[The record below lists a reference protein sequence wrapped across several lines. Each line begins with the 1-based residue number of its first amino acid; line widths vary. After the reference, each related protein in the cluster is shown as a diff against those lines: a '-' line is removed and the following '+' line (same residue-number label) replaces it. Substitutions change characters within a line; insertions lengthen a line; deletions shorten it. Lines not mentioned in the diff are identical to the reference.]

1 MNSDIAVLR
10 RAVDDASRIIGG
22 IAPAQLD
29 DPTPCED
36 FTVRQLVDHLSTGLD
51 DFAVRLDGGPA
62 SADMAW
68 SAVGPRLAAAFEAP
82 GALDGDLELAYG
94 TFPRTTVLHH
104 ALGEVAIHTADLAR
118 ATGQELGDDALCE
131 RAMQVVGDE
140 WRVEGVLGPALPAP
154 AGASATERLLAFA
167 GRKI

>member
-1 MNSDIAVLR
+1 MNNDIAVLR
-10 RAVDDASRIIGG
+10 RAVDDATRIIAG
-22 IAPAQLD
+22 ITPAQLN

-36 FTVRQLVDHLSTGLD
+36 FTVQQLVDHLASGLD

-62 SADMAW
+62 STDMTW
-68 SAVGPRLAAAFEAP
+68 STVGPRLAAAFEAP

-104 ALGEVAIHTADLAR
+104 ALGETAIHTADLAR
-118 ATGQELGDDALCE
+118 ATGQDLGDDALCE
-131 RAMQVVGDE
+131 RAMEVVGDE
-140 WRVEGVLGPALPAP
+140 WRVEGVLKPALPAP
-154 AGASATERLLAFA
+154 PGASATDRLLAFA